1 MLSGNIAR
9 GERFCGL
16 AQHTQNNPTH
26 LPRLLQ
32 SFGSRNARGLIASS
46 T

>member
-16 AQHTQNNPTH
+16 AQHTQNNPT
-26 LPRLLQ
+26 PPLLQ
-32 SFGSRNARGLIASS
+32 PFGSRNARGLIASS